1 MATRNSRA
9 VSADLFGPTGG
20 ERVADSD
27 IITEAGKNFC
37 SRGEE
42 AQFGGGKLVRDGVGC
57 C

>member
-1 MATRNSRA
+1 MATKISRA
-9 VSADLFGPTGG
+9 VYADLFGPTGG